1 MLCYRKNESECILA
15 QSAQNPQIKVLER
28 TVRTVFE
35 RWEGVVIVMRTL
47 VIVFVVAWCLVA
59 LVASTPVTAFADGGT
74 LTGFAFVDSSVTGMG
89 SRAKLPAGTKIYPPG
104 SKITGTDGCPTNRY
118 HTDGMIVA
126 VIDYQGRPT
135 AASVNISETLDSGGI
150 FVTAPYYIDLNSGRT
165 LQYLGPIFENGT
177 YDVSFS
183 YNYNV
188 GAAKTASAKFAL
200 DRTCH

>member
-1 MLCYRKNESECILA
+1 
-15 QSAQNPQIKVLER
+15 
-28 TVRTVFE
+28 
-35 RWEGVVIVMRTL
+35 MRAL
-47 VIVFVVAWCLVA
+47 VIVFFVAACFIVA
-59 LVASTPVTAFADGGT
+59 LVASTSVTAFADGGT

-89 SRAKLPAGTKIYPPG
+89 SQAKLPAGTKIYPPG

-135 AASVNISETLDSGGI
+135 AASVTVRENPDSGGI
-150 FVTAPYYIDLNSGRT
+150 FLHAPYYIDLNSGRT

-177 YDVSFS
+177 YDVLFS
-183 YNYNV
+183 YNYNM
-188 GAAKTASAKFAL
+188 GASKTASAKFAL